1 MHTQLLRISLAPI
14 GQRDVSAAGRLP
26 AEATG
31 GLAMPDKI
39 DLGKDSAHVRLE
51 LLGPAPLA
59 PHFQLRISG
68 MSSPYCRM

>member
-1 MHTQLLRISLAPI
+1 MLMRGAFPDTEGVSGMSARPVACLLRL
-14 GQRDVSAAGRLP
+14 
-26 AEATG
+26 TG

-39 DLGKDSAHVRLE
+39 DLEKDSAHVRLK